1 MRINVTKTWRDVFLI
16 GYPQGE
22 KGYLLWWKSRDAII
36 TCRINDFLEDG
47 KEDREEEEAEVEW
60 EGW

>member
-1 MRINVTKTWRDVFLI
+1 MERCFLI

-22 KGYLLWWKSRDAII
+22 KGYLLWGKSRDEII
-36 TCRINDFLEDG
+36 TCRIGNFLKYGRED
-47 KEDREEEEAEVEW
+47 EEEEEAEAEW